1 MAERPEARG
10 VGPEIDAPRRLPGT
24 QATARRDVRRRRSGV
39 ELTEEQV
46 AAARARG
53 CVFFP
58 ASPEQVARLSMQRR
72 VFTLGGRPFVATRD
86 GGGFHETHATL
97 ARLIAPGAPDPSG
110 GGAGETVP
118 EAEAADAAS
127 AQEIAGERG
136 AGGAQEVRRP
146 RAAARP
152 RPPWRGAKG
161 SG

>member
-1 MAERPEARG
+1 M
-10 VGPEIDAPRRLPGT
+10 
-24 QATARRDVRRRRSGV
+24 

-53 CVFFP
+53 CAFFP

-72 VFTLGGRPFVATRD
+72 VFTLGGRPFLATRD

-97 ARLIAPGAPDPSG
+97 ARLIEPAAPGPAAG
-110 GGAGETVP
+110 GGRGETVD

-127 AQEIAGERG
+127 AREIEGERSG
-136 AGGAQEVRRP
+136 SAAGDPGGSGGGAQVVRR
-146 RAAARP
+146 AAPRP

-161 SG
+161 GE